1 MEREIIERYKNEM
14 LRMYSSA
21 NNQNPTV
28 TNRTETQTPIK
39 QQPVNNQDGNGNLLA
54 TVTTV
59 RTLYPVANAKV
70 TVFSGDYT
78 DMNIIDTSFTDQ
90 SGRTKVFSLPT
101 PEKELSLESA
111 NKVIPYAVY
120 NMMVEADGYIDNVHL
135 NIPVFSGVTSIQNSN
150 LMLKETAGA
159 NMDVQIFDEAEKY
172 DL

>member
-14 LRMYSSA
+14 LKMYSSV

-28 TNRTETQTPIK
+28 DNRIEIQTPIK
-39 QQPVNNQDGNGNLLA
+39 QQTVNNQGNLLA

-70 TVFSGDYT
+70 TIFSGDYT
-78 DMNIIDTSFTDQ
+78 DMNIIDTAFTDQ
-90 SGRTKVFSLPT
+90 SGRTKAFSLPT
-101 PEKELSLESA
+101 PERELSLESE
-111 NKVIPYAVY
+111 NTVIPYAVY

-150 LMLKETAGA
+150 LMLKETASP

>member
-14 LRMYSSA
+14 LKMYSS
-21 NNQNPTV
+21 
-28 TNRTETQTPIK
+28 
-39 QQPVNNQDGNGNLLA
+39 VNNQKTTVVNSVELQTPPIKTEESSGNLLA

-70 TVFSGDYT
+70 TIFSGDYT
-78 DMNIIDTSFTDQ
+78 NMNIIDTAFTDQ
-90 SGRTKVFSLPT
+90 SGRTKVFTLPT
-101 PEKELSLESA
+101 PEKQLSLESE
-111 NKVIPYAVY
+111 NTVIPYAVY

-150 LMLKETAGA
+150 LMLKETASP